1 MKRPAWPHFYGKEDI
16 VFELLRLLL
25 VRGCGEKTQILDHT
39 VFAFQEIAGL
49 LLRNEPASK
58 AREWSVFSLLLG
70 SALLP
75 KYLAN
80 CSLKILEVGLNVK
93 QLGRMLTAAQYVVGD
108 LIYQTLCDV
117 EVDGLAGSQ
126 VASG

>member
-1 MKRPAWPHFYGKEDI
+1 M
-16 VFELLRLLL
+16 
-25 VRGCGEKTQILDHT
+25 
-39 VFAFQEIAGL
+39 FAFQEIAGL
-49 LLRNEPASK
+49 LLRNKPTSK
-58 AREWSVFSLLLG
+58 AREWFFSLLLG

-75 KYLAN
+75 KYLSN
-80 CSLKILEVGLNVK
+80 CFVKILEVGLNVK

-117 EVDGLAGSQ
+117 EVDGLAGGQ